1 MESAGQPPS
10 STTPA
15 PDWLRDLGWADVY
28 EIRRIIGRGGMGRV
42 YEGWHRQLGI
52 AVALKIIDPHLVG
65 EDHVR
70 ARFEKEAMTLAR
82 LQEPV
87 PHPNIVRVL
96 DFKLL
101 DSVGC
106 IVMAYVKGMDVRA
119 WCVDRAE
126 SQTKRVALVEQ
137 VARAAGYF
145 HSFGLVHRDL
155 KPANV
160 LVREGSGEPVI
171 VDFGIVRGR
180 EDVTLTRTQQA
191 LGTAAYMAPEL
202 LGLKKNEPVTQSTTE
217 ETDQTP
223 PGEISPAADV
233 YALGVMLYELM
244 CGSLPYG
251 ATLVEVLPK
260 HQRETVP
267 SGITSRPKR
276 LPKDLERV
284 CLKAIAHRRSE
295 RYANGTEFAED
306 LARYLRGESVL
317 ARPISKIRHAAR
329 RAKRRPALTLAT
341 ILVAVLI
348 LVAGA
353 RLLWDARLAKVA
365 RLREQISLNIPIASW
380 STEVMLRTDQLIDE
394 LQHKDP
400 VQAAIFHRTL
410 IHGAMR
416 EILQMLKRPRISE
429 QDRQEIQVTLNWLED
444 HDKTEAARLRAAVEQ
459 RQARW
464 DALLEMA
471 PPFQNL
477 AAQADNA
484 QVVEGAVVLSGQ
496 STGERLLKFTR
507 PPPLEITSTFVI
519 PPEGAKALG
528 FKVRISGEWHTLQL
542 IRPPTS
548 SLVLHLRQFH
558 LTNSIPEAAL
568 VIARKDRILAVTP
581 IETPPEPGTTLQ
593 MKLHIE
599 NRHISLETSA
609 GDRVESLQRYQSV
622 DPVSVSLVG
631 LPSLRIQNLLWT
643 GPDELPDAS
652 PLEKGDLDAAKEQW
666 WPAETHFLQLSGDP
680 EYGAEALFKAGDC
693 QFQLGRMA
701 DAQSTW
707 EQVMRGPESE
717 WRTEACLQLWY
728 LHADAGRLD
737 QARVYL
743 DQLPGPE
750 NMPADYLAQ
759 IQRPGRRLDDIYRSQ
774 GRGLNLLRPMPGV
787 EDAVRVHR
795 MLKYTPVEVAARFA
809 LARHFNGM
817 DEAARDLL
825 YDGVKVKRVEKIT
838 SEEKRS
844 LSTNLELWSLI
855 TRSEI
860 DEGLAAAQK
869 TWLAHLPATHSIA
882 LTIRLDHARRLARE
896 GRAAEAL
903 VIARQVLMEENAP
916 IMGFTGAALLIAA
929 LDPDT
934 GVEAANQALQRVAQ
948 APRQIHEFT
957 LIHRWLLHSVARD
970 WTTQSTVDVLAQFL
984 SLGESRESRETLRGR
999 ICRLLLEDDAMVNSL
1014 NHLFDDQA
1022 GQKLLRSFALR
1033 SQPARPSVHE
1043 LFYMV
1048 LRRHIIFS
1056 AFGPGAND
1064 QELAAAFTLTTS
1076 WLDAYAKG
1084 KITAD
1089 DFLALMESLQASE
1102 PGLMLKAALPRWP
1115 GPLQEAVGRVFE
1127 MRRPRP

>member
-1 MESAGQPPS
+1 M
-10 STTPA
+10 
-15 PDWLRDLGWADVY
+15 GWADVY
-28 EIRRIIGRGGMGRV
+28 EVRRVIGRGGMGRV

-52 AVALKIIDPHLVG
+52 PVALKIIDPHLVG

-87 PHPNIVRVL
+87 PHPNIVRVI

-106 IVMAYVKGMDVRA
+106 IVMAYVKGMDIRA
-119 WCVDRAE
+119 WCVDRE
-126 SQTKRVALVEQ
+126 EPLTKRAALMEQ

-180 EDVTLTRTQQA
+180 EDITLTRTQQA

-202 LGLKKNEPVTQSTTE
+202 LGLKKNEPASPSTSTSTTTATAT
-217 ETDQTP
+217 ETDERP

-251 ATLVEVLPK
+251 STLVEVLPQ
-260 HQRETVP
+260 HQREKVP

-295 RYANGTEFAED
+295 RYANGTELAED

-329 RAKRRPALTLAT
+329 RAKRRPVLSIVTVIA
-341 ILVAVLI
+341 AVLI
-348 LVAGA
+348 LVAGV
-353 RLLWDARLAKVA
+353 RLFWDARLAQLAK
-365 RLREQISLNIPIASW
+365 LREQISLNIPAASW
-380 STEVMLRTDQLIDE
+380 STQTMLKTDRMIDQL
-394 LQHKDP
+394 QQSDP

-416 EILQMLKRPRISE
+416 EIMQILKKPRISE
-429 QDRQEIQVTLNWLED
+429 EDRQEIQVALKWLEE
-444 HDKTEAARLRAAVEQ
+444 HDMTEAARLRAAVEQ

-464 DALLEMA
+464 DALLEIT
-471 PPFQNL
+471 PPFQKL
-477 AAQADNA
+477 AAQIENA
-484 QVVEGAVVLSGQ
+484 HVEDGAVVLTGQ
-496 STGERLLKFTR
+496 STSERLLKFTR
-507 PPPLEITSTFVI
+507 PPPLEISATFVI
-519 PPEGAKALG
+519 PPEGVESLG
-528 FKVRISGEWHTLQL
+528 FKVRLSGQWHTVQL
-542 IRPPTS
+542 IQPPTS
-548 SLVLHLRQFH
+548 SLMLHLQQFH
-558 LTNSIPEAAL
+558 LTSNIPEAVL
-568 VIARKDRILAVTP
+568 VIAKKDRILAVTP
-581 IETPPEPGTTLQ
+581 LEKLPQPGAALQ
-593 MKLHIE
+593 MKLHVE
-599 NRHISLETSA
+599 NRRISLETSD

-622 DPVSVSLVG
+622 DPVSVALVG
-631 LPSLRIQNLLWT
+631 HPSLRIQELLWT
-643 GPDELPDAS
+643 GPEELPDAS
-652 PLEKGDLDAAKEQW
+652 PLEKGDLDAGNERW
-666 WPAETHFLQLSGDP
+666 WLAETHFLQLSGDP

-693 QFQLGRMA
+693 QLQLGRAA

-707 EQVMRGPESE
+707 EQVMSGPESE

-728 LHADAGRLD
+728 LHAEAGRLNE
-737 QARVYL
+737 ARVYL

-750 NMPADYLAQ
+750 NMPVDYVAQ
-759 IQRPGRRLDDIYRSQ
+759 IQRPGRKLDDIYRSQ
-774 GRGLNLLRPMPGV
+774 GRGLNLLRPMPAV

-795 MLKYTPVEVAARFA
+795 MLQYTSVEIASRFA

-825 YDGVKVKRVEKIT
+825 YDGVKVKRVERIT

-844 LSTNLELWSLI
+844 ISTNFELWSLI

-860 DEGLAAAQK
+860 DEGLDDAQK
-869 TWLAHLPATHSIA
+869 AWMARLPADHSIA
-882 LTIRLDHARRLARE
+882 LTIRLDQARRLARE
-896 GRAAEAL
+896 GKTAEAL
-903 VIARQVLMEENAP
+903 AIAHEVLKEENAS
-916 IMGFTGAALLIAA
+916 IMSFTGAALLIAA
-929 LDPDT
+929 LEPAA
-934 GVEAANQALQRVAQ
+934 GVEAADNALQRVTE

-957 LIHRWLLHSVARD
+957 LTHRLLLHSVLKN
-970 WTTQSTVDVLAQFL
+970 WTTPSTVDILGQYL
-984 SLGESRESRETLRGR
+984 SLGEPRDNREAVRGR
-999 ICRLLLEDDAMVNSL
+999 LCRLLLEDRAMVGAL
-1014 NHLFDDQA
+1014 NFLYA
-1022 GQKLLRSFALR
+1022 GEAGEQLLQEFALR
-1033 SQPARPSVHE
+1033 SRPARVSVNN
-1043 LFYMV
+1043 LFFMI
-1048 LRRHIIFS
+1048 LRRYVILA
-1056 AFGPGAND
+1056 AFGQQVSRD
-1064 QELAAAFTLTTS
+1064 QVSASAAFTRL
-1076 WLDAYAKG
+1076 WLDTFADNEMSV
-1084 KITAD
+1084 D
-1089 DFLALMESLQASE
+1089 DFLTIMESLREPE

-1115 GPLQEAVGRVFE
+1115 EPLQQAVGRLFE
-1127 MRRPRP
+1127 LKKT